1 MSGGL
6 AAVVVL
12 RAAVAKRGTAAGKTK
27 AASAAAG
34 LGNARTAHSSIDDGE
49 SRKDCKENRSHDAEL
64 CIKDYS

>member
-49 SRKDCKENRSHDAEL
+49 SCKDCKEN
-64 CIKDYS
+64 